1 MEPIRI
7 SVIGFAFGGIGLE
20 RWLLVLHFDAE
31 RFQQSTVLDAT
42 GAGGF
47 AASAIE
53 AGIEMSADGGGEF
66 EPAIN
71 DGSHQVDPASR
82 AIIFVTGFD
91 VGGAGSRAESTVDT
105 VEKPIVGNGL
115 SEFCW

>member
-1 MEPIRI
+1 MIE
-7 SVIGFAFGGIGLE
+7 G
-20 RWLLVLHFDAE
+20 LVLHLDTK
-31 RFQQSTVLDAT
+31 RFQQSTVLDAA

-82 AIIFVTGFD
+82 AIIFVAGFD
-91 VGGAGSRAESTVDT
+91 VGGAGSRAKSAMDT
-105 VEKPIVGNGL
+105 VEEPIVGNGL
-115 SEFCW
+115 SEFWQRIGLMWLLGRHVASP

>member
-1 MEPIRI
+1 
-7 SVIGFAFGGIGLE
+7 
-20 RWLLVLHFDAE
+20 
-31 RFQQSTVLDAT
+31 
-42 GAGGF
+42 
-47 AASAIE
+47 
-53 AGIEMSADGGGEF
+53 MSADGGGEF

-91 VGGAGSRAESTVDT
+91 VGGAGRRAESTVDT

-115 SEFCW
+115 SEFCWRIGLMWFLGRHGANP